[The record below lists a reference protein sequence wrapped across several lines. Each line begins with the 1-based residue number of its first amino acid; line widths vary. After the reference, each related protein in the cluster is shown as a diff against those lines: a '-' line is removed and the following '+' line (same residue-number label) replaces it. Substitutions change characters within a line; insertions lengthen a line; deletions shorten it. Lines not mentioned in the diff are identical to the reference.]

1 MSAGYILYSTEGGAK
16 MGNPAESEVNR
27 RVKVRFPIHREL
39 RYKMLESD
47 AIVESGTGETLDMAS
62 GGVAFQIDR
71 ALQAGAILELS
82 ISWPVLLE
90 NVCPMRLIVSGRVV
104 RNWGR
109 KSACIVNRY
118 EFRALGLT
126 RGK

>member
-1 MSAGYILYSTEGGAK
+1 
-16 MGNPAESEVNR
+16 MGTPAESEVNR
-27 RVKVRFPIHREL
+27 RAKVRFPIHREL
-39 RYKMLESD
+39 WYKMLESD
-47 AIVESGTGETLDMAS
+47 PIVKSGMGETLDMAS
-62 GGVAFQIDR
+62 GGLAFQIDR

-90 NVCPMRLIVSGRVV
+90 NGCPMRLIVSGRVV

-118 EFRALGLT
+118 EFRTQARTLAAGG
-126 RGK
+126 RAPR